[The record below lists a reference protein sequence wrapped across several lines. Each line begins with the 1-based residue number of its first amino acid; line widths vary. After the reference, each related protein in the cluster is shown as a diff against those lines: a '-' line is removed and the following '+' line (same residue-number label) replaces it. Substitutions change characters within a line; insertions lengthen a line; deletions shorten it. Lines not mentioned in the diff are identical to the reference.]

1 MARQREPPPPTR
13 RENRRFADVDG
24 VGGGAALRSAVG
36 ISMAGKF
43 AKVGGVLCALPL
55 KPCASARFFRGVGNR
70 LSGNFEMSVGCGRSG
85 LFPLANSVSSAS
97 LFSFNGEGWLVN
109 LSAAGA
115 RVKHATAQVAGA
127 LETKR
132 RRATV
137 IGLLAT
143 VSWAMMF
150 GFMRQTSVAFGEYL
164 GPALVYTIAATIVFV
179 VYRPS
184 PVRRMPLMYVLAGG
198 GMFIAYEAA
207 VAVSVGL
214 ASTSQQ
220 TLEVSLVNY
229 LWPSLLVLVGA
240 LVVKFRLIDRRPGAS
255 STSVRAGV
263 EAKGSTAEKTVAA
276 KALADGEACEGS
288 SASTEGSVANAVA
301 VENVDAVRK
310 PTRRPPRRGI
320 IRRVL
325 PGVLVATVGVVVAVG
340 GNNGLDFA
348 AMSGDIAANP
358 TPFALCL
365 VGACIWAV
373 YSSFVGHWSKGA
385 DATAYFLGGVAVVMW
400 TIFALRGA
408 PVPAAA
414 PALPAFLSLVGAAA
428 SIGIGYAFWGYGM
441 NHGNFALISIGSY
454 AAPLLS
460 VIASVII
467 LGVRLTPIFWI
478 GTVCVVAGSFIN
490 WRMRR

>member
-1 MARQREPPPPTR
+1 
-13 RENRRFADVDG
+13 
-24 VGGGAALRSAVG
+24 
-36 ISMAGKF
+36 
-43 AKVGGVLCALPL
+43 
-55 KPCASARFFRGVGNR
+55 
-70 LSGNFEMSVGCGRSG
+70 MSVGSG
-85 LFPLANSVSSAS
+85 GSRFFPPANSVSSAS
-97 LFSFNGEGWLVN
+97 LFSFNREGWLVN

-115 RVKHATAQVAGA
+115 RVKRATAQVAGA

-164 GPALVYTIAATIVFV
+164 GPALVYTIAAAVVFV

-184 PVRRMPLMYVLAGG
+184 PVRRMPLIYVLAGG

-255 STSVRAGV
+255 STSVRP
-263 EAKGSTAEKTVAA
+263 
-276 KALADGEACEGS
+276 DGEADSSTTGEGADAALNAGS
-288 SASTEGSVANAVA
+288 DASGVAAERRASANVFESGGSGGAREELLTSAGGSVAKAVA
-301 VENVDAVRK
+301 VENVDAAAAAEVTANEPRSA
-310 PTRRPPRRGI
+310 RRSPRRGI

-358 TPFALCL
+358 APFALCL

-428 SIGIGYAFWGYGM
+428 SIGVGYAFWGYGM
-441 NHGNFALISIGSY
+441 NHGNFSLISIGSY

-467 LGVRLTPIFWI
+467 LGVRLTPIFWV
-478 GTVCVVAGSFIN
+478 GTICVVAGSFIN

>member
-1 MARQREPPPPTR
+1 M
-13 RENRRFADVDG
+13 
-24 VGGGAALRSAVG
+24 
-36 ISMAGKF
+36 
-43 AKVGGVLCALPL
+43 
-55 KPCASARFFRGVGNR
+55 
-70 LSGNFEMSVGCGRSG
+70 
-85 LFPLANSVSSAS
+85 
-97 LFSFNGEGWLVN
+97 N

-150 GFMRQTSVAFGEYL
+150 GFMRQASVAFGEYL

-276 KALADGEACEGS
+276 KALADGEACESS
-288 SASTEGSVANAVA
+288 SASTEGSVAKAVA
-301 VENVDAVRK
+301 VEDVDAASAVGEAAEAAPK
-310 PTRRPPRRGI
+310 PARRPPRRGI

-358 TPFALCL
+358 APFALCL
-365 VGACIWAV
+365 AGACIWAV

-408 PVPAAA
+408 PVPAAT
-414 PALPAFLSLVGAAA
+414 PALPAFLSLAGAAA

-441 NHGNFALISIGSY
+441 NHGNFTLISIGSY

-478 GTVCVVAGSFIN
+478 GTICVVAGSFIN

>member
-1 MARQREPPPPTR
+1 M
-13 RENRRFADVDG
+13 
-24 VGGGAALRSAVG
+24 
-36 ISMAGKF
+36 
-43 AKVGGVLCALPL
+43 
-55 KPCASARFFRGVGNR
+55 
-70 LSGNFEMSVGCGRSG
+70 
-85 LFPLANSVSSAS
+85 
-97 LFSFNGEGWLVN
+97 N

-115 RVKHATAQVAGA
+115 RVKRATAQVAGA

-164 GPALVYTIAATIVFV
+164 GPALVYTIAAAVVFV

-184 PVRRMPLMYVLAGG
+184 PVRRMPLIYVLAGG

-255 STSVRAGV
+255 STSVRA
-263 EAKGSTAEKTVAA
+263 
-276 KALADGEACEGS
+276 DGEAAAPAVGEGADAALNAGSDASGVAAERQASANVFESGGSGGAREGS
-288 SASTEGSVANAVA
+288 PASAEGSFAKAVA
-301 VENVDAVRK
+301 VENVDAEAASK
-310 PTRRPPRRGI
+310 LDRRPPRRGI

-358 TPFALCL
+358 APFALCL

-428 SIGIGYAFWGYGM
+428 SIGVGYAFWGYGM
-441 NHGNFALISIGSY
+441 NHGNFSLISIGSY

-467 LGVRLTPIFWI
+467 LGVRLTPIFWV
-478 GTVCVVAGSFIN
+478 GTICVVAGSFIN

>member
-1 MARQREPPPPTR
+1 M
-13 RENRRFADVDG
+13 
-24 VGGGAALRSAVG
+24 
-36 ISMAGKF
+36 
-43 AKVGGVLCALPL
+43 
-55 KPCASARFFRGVGNR
+55 
-70 LSGNFEMSVGCGRSG
+70 
-85 LFPLANSVSSAS
+85 
-97 LFSFNGEGWLVN
+97 N

-115 RVKHATAQVAGA
+115 RVKRATAQVAGA

-164 GPALVYTIAATIVFV
+164 GPALVYTIAAAVVFV

-184 PVRRMPLMYVLAGG
+184 PVRRMPLIYVLAGG

-255 STSVRAGV
+255 STSVRPDGGAD
-263 EAKGSTAEKTVAA
+263 ASTAEKTVVA
-276 KALADGEACEGS
+276 KALADGEAREGS
-288 SASTEGSVANAVA
+288 SASAEGSVAKAVA
-301 VENVDAVRK
+301 VENVDAASVAEVTANEPRSA
-310 PTRRPPRRGI
+310 RRSPRRGI

-358 TPFALCL
+358 APFALCL

-428 SIGIGYAFWGYGM
+428 SIGVGYAFWGYGM
-441 NHGNFALISIGSY
+441 NHGNFSLISIGSY

-467 LGVRLTPIFWI
+467 LGVRLTPIFWV
-478 GTVCVVAGSFIN
+478 GTICVVAGSFIN

>member
-1 MARQREPPPPTR
+1 M
-13 RENRRFADVDG
+13 
-24 VGGGAALRSAVG
+24 
-36 ISMAGKF
+36 
-43 AKVGGVLCALPL
+43 
-55 KPCASARFFRGVGNR
+55 
-70 LSGNFEMSVGCGRSG
+70 
-85 LFPLANSVSSAS
+85 
-97 LFSFNGEGWLVN
+97 N

-115 RVKHATAQVAGA
+115 RVKRATAQVAGA

-164 GPALVYTIAATIVFV
+164 GPALVYTIAAAVVFV

-184 PVRRMPLMYVLAGG
+184 PVRRMPLIYVLAGG

-255 STSVRAGV
+255 STSVRPDGGAD
-263 EAKGSTAEKTVAA
+263 ASTAEKTVVA
-276 KALADGEACEGS
+276 KALADGEAREGS
-288 SASTEGSVANAVA
+288 SASAEGSVAKAVA
-301 VENVDAVRK
+301 VENVDAASVAEVTANEPRSA
-310 PTRRPPRRGI
+310 RRSPRRGI

-340 GNNGLDFA
+340 GNNGLDFT

-358 TPFALCL
+358 APFALCL

-428 SIGIGYAFWGYGM
+428 SIGVGYAFWGYGM
-441 NHGNFALISIGSY
+441 NHGNFSLISIGSY

-467 LGVRLTPIFWI
+467 LGVRLTPIFWV
-478 GTVCVVAGSFIN
+478 GTICVVAGSFIN

>member
-1 MARQREPPPPTR
+1 M
-13 RENRRFADVDG
+13 
-24 VGGGAALRSAVG
+24 
-36 ISMAGKF
+36 
-43 AKVGGVLCALPL
+43 
-55 KPCASARFFRGVGNR
+55 
-70 LSGNFEMSVGCGRSG
+70 
-85 LFPLANSVSSAS
+85 
-97 LFSFNGEGWLVN
+97 N

-115 RVKHATAQVAGA
+115 RVKRATAQVAGA

-164 GPALVYTIAATIVFV
+164 GPALVYTIAAAVVFV

-184 PVRRMPLMYVLAGG
+184 PVRRMPLIYVLAGG

-255 STSVRAGV
+255 STSVRPDGGAD
-263 EAKGSTAEKTVAA
+263 ASTAEKTVVA
-276 KALADGEACEGS
+276 KALADGEAREGS
-288 SASTEGSVANAVA
+288 SASAEGSVAKAVA
-301 VENVDAVRK
+301 VENVDAASAAEVTANEPRSA
-310 PTRRPPRRGI
+310 RRPPRRGI

-358 TPFALCL
+358 APFALCL

-428 SIGIGYAFWGYGM
+428 SIGVGYAFWGYGM
-441 NHGNFALISIGSY
+441 NHGNFSLISIGSY

-467 LGVRLTPIFWI
+467 LGVRLTPIFWV
-478 GTVCVVAGSFIN
+478 GTICVVAGSFIN

>member
-1 MARQREPPPPTR
+1 M
-13 RENRRFADVDG
+13 
-24 VGGGAALRSAVG
+24 
-36 ISMAGKF
+36 
-43 AKVGGVLCALPL
+43 
-55 KPCASARFFRGVGNR
+55 
-70 LSGNFEMSVGCGRSG
+70 
-85 LFPLANSVSSAS
+85 
-97 LFSFNGEGWLVN
+97 N

-115 RVKHATAQVAGA
+115 RVKRATAQVAGA

-164 GPALVYTIAATIVFV
+164 GPALVYTIAAAVVFV

-184 PVRRMPLMYVLAGG
+184 PVRRMPLIYVLAGG

-255 STSVRAGV
+255 STSVRADG
-263 EAKGSTAEKTVAA
+263 EADSSTAEKTVVA
-276 KALADGEACEGS
+276 KALADGEAREGS
-288 SASTEGSVANAVA
+288 PASAGGSVAKAVA
-301 VENVDAVRK
+301 VENVDAASAAEVTANEPRSA
-310 PTRRPPRRGI
+310 RRSPRRGI

-358 TPFALCL
+358 APFALCL

-428 SIGIGYAFWGYGM
+428 SIGVGYAFWGYGM
-441 NHGNFALISIGSY
+441 NHGNFSLISIGSY

-467 LGVRLTPIFWI
+467 LGVRLTPIFWV
-478 GTVCVVAGSFIN
+478 GTICVVAGSFIN

>member
-1 MARQREPPPPTR
+1 M
-13 RENRRFADVDG
+13 
-24 VGGGAALRSAVG
+24 
-36 ISMAGKF
+36 
-43 AKVGGVLCALPL
+43 
-55 KPCASARFFRGVGNR
+55 
-70 LSGNFEMSVGCGRSG
+70 
-85 LFPLANSVSSAS
+85 
-97 LFSFNGEGWLVN
+97 N

-115 RVKHATAQVAGA
+115 RVKRATAQVAGA

-164 GPALVYTIAATIVFV
+164 GPALVYTIAAAVVFV

-184 PVRRMPLMYVLAGG
+184 PVRRMPLIYVLAGG

-255 STSVRAGV
+255 STSVRADG
-263 EAKGSTAEKTVAA
+263 EADSSTAEVT
-276 KALADGEACEGS
+276 
-288 SASTEGSVANAVA
+288 AN
-301 VENVDAVRK
+301 K
-310 PTRRPPRRGI
+310 PRSTRRPPRRGI

-358 TPFALCL
+358 APFALCL

-428 SIGIGYAFWGYGM
+428 SIGVGYAFWGYGM
-441 NHGNFALISIGSY
+441 NHGNFSLISIGSY

-467 LGVRLTPIFWI
+467 LGVRLTPIFWV
-478 GTVCVVAGSFIN
+478 GTICVVAGSFIN

>member
-1 MARQREPPPPTR
+1 
-13 RENRRFADVDG
+13 
-24 VGGGAALRSAVG
+24 
-36 ISMAGKF
+36 
-43 AKVGGVLCALPL
+43 
-55 KPCASARFFRGVGNR
+55 
-70 LSGNFEMSVGCGRSG
+70 MSVGCGGSG
-85 LFPLANSVSSAS
+85 FFLPANSVSSAS

-164 GPALVYTIAATIVFV
+164 GPALVYTIAAAVVFV

-184 PVRRMPLMYVLAGG
+184 PVRRMPLIYVLAGG

-255 STSVRAGV
+255 STSVRAGG
-263 EAKGSTAEKTVAA
+263 EAAAPTAEKTVVA
-276 KALADGEACEGS
+276 KALADGEACEGL
-288 SASTEGSVANAVA
+288 SASAEGSVAKAVA
-301 VENVDAVRK
+301 VEDVDAASAVGEAAEAAPK
-310 PTRRPPRRGI
+310 LARRSPRRGI

-358 TPFALCL
+358 APFALCL

-408 PVPAAA
+408 PAPAAA

-441 NHGNFALISIGSY
+441 NHGNFTLISIGSY